1 MTIDL
6 FMLAEQ
12 ATGGAQAPISKYT
25 AAFLMPV
32 MVFLGATYRF
42 WANEFR
48 GSEGHPVGAGQV
60 ILGVLSFL
68 GACALFAVVV
78 WGILDP
84 LVSDA
89 CPPGLNATDVATG
102 TCPITDENKKTDEA
116 AVFFLTLVWI
126 GYPVVSILSRIFQSC
141 LSPGGKSFDA
151 RISFAKDFF
160 YAVLDVTSKGGLA
173 LYAVFRSTW
182 L

>member
-1 MTIDL
+1 MTLDL
-6 FMLAEQ
+6 YMLAEQ
-12 ATGGAQAPISKYT
+12 ATGGAEAPISKYT
-25 AAFLMPV
+25 AALLMTV
-32 MVFLGATYRF
+32 MVLLGATYHF
-42 WANEFR
+42 VKVHFL
-48 GSEGHPVGAGQV
+48 GST
-60 ILGVLSFL
+60 LNVLSFL
-68 GACALFAVVV
+68 GACAVFTVVV

-84 LVSDA
+84 LVSDV
-89 CPPGLNATDVATG
+89 CPPGVNATNVATG
-102 TCPITDENKKTDEA
+102 TCPISDENKKTDEA

-141 LSPGGKSFDA
+141 VSPDGKSFDP